1 MRRSAALLGVLAAV
15 FVPSAGAQG
24 RPLSSDD
31 STAVAWTTALA
42 AVGAFLTA
50 AAIPITAFYR
60 RPSLTLHE
68 DEHRLHSRVECN
80 GLPYIRLIVR
90 NRRGRRTARNARG
103 FVAQYAQNGVAG
115 SDTTMGSPD
124 LGWTASSTRRA
135 LFCLEASDQ
144 STSARLN
151 LGTAYLRAHPNGYR
165 IKLELGAEDGPARS
179 YDVHVNWD
187 GTAQDERAALAS
199 VEVEVR
205 KA

>member
-1 MRRSAALLGVLAAV
+1 
-15 FVPSAGAQG
+15 
-24 RPLSSDD
+24 
-31 STAVAWTTALA
+31 
-42 AVGAFLTA
+42 
-50 AAIPITAFYR
+50 
-60 RPSLTLHE
+60 
-68 DEHRLHSRVECN
+68 
-80 GLPYIRLIVR
+80 
-90 NRRGRRTARNARG
+90 
-103 FVAQYAQNGVAG
+103 
-115 SDTTMGSPD
+115 MGSPD